1 MNDYKELIERLK
13 SIGKY
18 LNFDKSS
25 CVYLAADAIEQL
37 VHERFVIGEALV
49 AVSKYEIAPV
59 DALEK
64 IRKVLRGEI

>member
-1 MNDYKELIERLK
+1 MNDYKGLIGRLRNTGGGDLGIK
-13 SIGKY
+13 MC
-18 LNFDKSS
+18 ND
-25 CVYLAADAIEQL
+25 AADAIEQL
-37 VHERFVIGEALV
+37 LHERFVIGETLV